1 MPDQDPKVREMTE
14 EEASEEGLF
23 DCPTCGRL
31 RDVADMTPEA
41 ADEWAASRGVKI
53 VRTEPAGQPLAEPA
67 RLAS

>member
-23 DCPTCGRL
+23 DCPTCGHL
-31 RDVADMTPEA
+31 RDVGDMTPEA

-53 VRTEPAGQPLAEPA
+53 VRAG
-67 RLAS
+67 